1 MADKKNRSGLGGRGL
16 DAIFGTNVEQFL
28 DEIQNSRSEGT
39 GSACPRH
46 TGGWTPISARCRSSS
61 GTSAWPS
68 WACGAGA
75 PYAWTTTA

>member
-39 GSACPRH
+39 AARSV
-46 TGGWTPISARCRSSS
+46 PIRISRVRNSIR
-61 GTSAWPS
+61 PH
-68 WACGAGA
+68 
-75 PYAWTTTA
+75 